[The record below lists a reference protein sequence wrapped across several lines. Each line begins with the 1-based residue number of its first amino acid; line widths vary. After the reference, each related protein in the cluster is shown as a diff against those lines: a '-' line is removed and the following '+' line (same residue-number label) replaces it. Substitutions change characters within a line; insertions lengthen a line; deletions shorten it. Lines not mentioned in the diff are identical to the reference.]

1 MAVNKNFK
9 LVFVDGRFQGKD
21 ALNIDFNCIMDSL
34 YHNVDLNSRMLYL
47 SDSNIGI
54 SELLKEIES
63 LILAPDLNV
72 CYVTNSVELLNYVP
86 FNEDTK
92 SFPIWI
98 WNNKENK
105 LFHIND
111 CTLKELRPCHNLTQ
125 LYLNGAFG
133 NDVYIPNQNKDIDL

>member
-9 LVFVDGRFQGKD
+9 LVFVDGRFQGID
-21 ALNIDFNCIMDSL
+21 ALNIDFDYIMDSL
-34 YHNVDLNSRMLYL
+34 YPNVDLNSRMLYL

-54 SELLKEIES
+54 SKLLKEIES
-63 LILAPDLNV
+63 LISAPDLNV

-92 SFPIWI
+92 SFPIWL

-105 LFHIND
+105 LFHINN
-111 CTLKELRPCHNLTQ
+111 CTPKELRFCHNLTQ

-133 NDVYIPNQNKDIDL
+133 NDVYISTQKK